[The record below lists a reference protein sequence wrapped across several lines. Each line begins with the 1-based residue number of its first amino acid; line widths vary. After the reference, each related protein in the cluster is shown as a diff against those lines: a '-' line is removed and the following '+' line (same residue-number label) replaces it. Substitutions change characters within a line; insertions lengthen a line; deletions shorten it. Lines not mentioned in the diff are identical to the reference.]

1 MWDTMTFL
9 GVILFVLVLFL
20 INPNKQGRG
29 G

>member
-1 MWDTMTFL
+1 MWDSMIFL
-9 GVILFVLVLFL
+9 GVIVFVLVLFL

>member
-9 GVILFVLVLFL
+9 GVIIFLLVLFL